1 MTQPAIA
8 ETGAS
13 FLTTKAVAKHPVLGG
28 KGADDGFAAVM
39 KTLLPPKTTVP
50 LDSESEQSSE
60 EVAEEA
66 TEIEEDDTTAAHHQG
81 EDSPSEQGKLMPI
94 AAVDI
99 PVTAMKQGSPA
110 RAEHFAL
117 SYSSGAVSVPKQQM
131 PASYVMNET
140 KTQIDVPVSGHWVKQ
155 TQGEAS
161 PETGTTLPRA
171 AAKSSEPMPSGQV
184 RQHPSAG
191 EPPVSGETMKGT
203 GPVPQDCAEATVL
216 RQHWFGSDSYPSS
229 QGITDNRAVVPQQ
242 NATAMRHPGASA
254 VPPQAEPVTPLG
266 TKAAKIGEELQPL
279 SDLTVMRSSDAVAAL
294 HAPISPRS
302 DVAVQ
307 VPPPVRQVLQQLAET
322 PIAHGDHVEITLSP
336 EELGRVHLS
345 ARQTDQGVILLV
357 QAERPETLDLMR
369 RYLPDLMQDLQRMG
383 FGDVS
388 YSDKRPNQHMPQQ
401 PRTTQAHPETLA
413 ESPQY
418 VAVSGL
424 DLRL

>member
-39 KTLLPPKTTVP
+39 KALLPPKTTAP

-81 EDSPSEQGKLMPI
+81 DDSPSEQGKLMPI
-94 AAVDI
+94 AAVDV

-117 SYSSGAVSVPKQQM
+117 SYSSGAVSVSKQQM
-131 PASYVMNET
+131 PALYAMNET
-140 KTQIDVPVSGHWVKQ
+140 KAQIDVPVSGHWVKQ

-161 PETGTTLPRA
+161 PETGATIPRV
-171 AAKSSEPMPSGQV
+171 AAKSSEPMPSVQV

-191 EPPVSGETMKGT
+191 EPLVSGETMKGA
-203 GPVPQDCAEATVL
+203 GPAPQDCTEATVL
-216 RQHWFGSDSYPSS
+216 RQHRFSYPSS
-229 QGITDNRAVVPQQ
+229 QGGADNRAEAPQQ

-266 TKAAKIGEELQPL
+266 NKAAKIGEELQPL

-302 DVAVQ
+302 DVALQ
-307 VPPPVRQVLQQLAET
+307 VAPPVRQVLQQLAET

-401 PRTTQAHPETLA
+401 PKTTQAHPETLA